1 MHELAICQALISQ
14 VETIAAERN
23 ASGVHLILV
32 GIGPLS
38 GVEAQ
43 LLKNAYSVA
52 SAGTIAEQ
60 AELVIEKLP
69 VIVKCDV
76 CGSESEAQ
84 VNKLICKACGNWR
97 TDLLSGDEMLL
108 MSVELDA
115 AESDI
120 TSTMSDQLH

>member
-1 MHELAICQALISQ
+1 MHELAICQALINQ

-23 ASGVHLILV
+23 ASEVHLVVI

-43 LLKNAYSVA
+43 LLKNAYPVA

-69 VIVKCDV
+69 VIVKCDI
-76 CGSESEAQ
+76 CGSESEVQ
-84 VNKLICKACGNWR
+84 VNKLVCKACGNWR
-97 TDLLSGDEMLL
+97 TNLLSGDEMLL
-108 MSVELDA
+108 KSIELEKE
-115 AESDI
+115 ES
-120 TSTMSDQLH
+120 HV